1 MATYRRR
8 NTTTYSTYGSV
19 AYAPV
24 YEGNTVRA
32 PRREEE
38 LRRPPA
44 PRPKQR
50 EQVHRHV
57 RARVE
62 VRPVG
67 AVAPFAVIGFL
78 AVAIFA
84 AMLVTSYAQLTV
96 ANDEMVSLRRELS
109 SLQSENAKL
118 SAQYEKVFDLAT
130 IQAVVGDTM
139 VRPTNEQVVYID
151 LSAPDTV
158 TVYQSGGGDS
168 LFQRIVDG
176 VGDIFGSIIEYFR

>member
-24 YEGNTVRA
+24 YEGNTVRT

-38 LRRPPA
+38 LRRAPA

-84 AMLVTSYAQLTV
+84 AMLVTQIGRAHV
-96 ANDEMVSLRRELS
+96 
-109 SLQSENAKL
+109 
-118 SAQYEKVFDLAT
+118 
-130 IQAVVGDTM
+130 
-139 VRPTNEQVVYID
+139 
-151 LSAPDTV
+151 
-158 TVYQSGGGDS
+158 
-168 LFQRIVDG
+168 
-176 VGDIFGSIIEYFR
+176 

>member
-24 YEGNTVRA
+24 YEGNTVRT

-38 LRRPPA
+38 LRRAPA

-67 AVAPFAVIGFL
+67 AVAAGIPATT
-78 AVAIFA
+78 
-84 AMLVTSYAQLTV
+84 AMIASTS
-96 ANDEMVSLRRELS
+96 
-109 SLQSENAKL
+109 L
-118 SAQYEKVFDLAT
+118 SA
-130 IQAVVGDTM
+130 TM
-139 VRPTNEQVVYID
+139 ALPQ
-151 LSAPDTV
+151 LSAP
-158 TVYQSGGGDS
+158 
-168 LFQRIVDG
+168 F
-176 VGDIFGSIIEYFR
+176 SIPARKSCTKVS

>member
-84 AMLVTSYAQLTV
+84 VMLITSYAQLTV
-96 ANDEMVSLRRELS
+96 ANDEMQSLRKELS
-109 SLQSENAKL
+109 TLKSDNATL
-118 SAQYEKVFDLAT
+118 TAQYEKVFDLAA
-130 IQAVVGDTM
+130 IQEAVGDTM
-139 VRPTNEQVVYID
+139 VRPTSDQVVYID
-151 LSAPDTV
+151 LSEPDTV
-158 TVYQSGGGDS
+158 VVYREESGAGIGA
-168 LFQRIVDG
+168 LFQGAGAV
-176 VGDIFGSIIEYFR
+176 FSSIIEYFR